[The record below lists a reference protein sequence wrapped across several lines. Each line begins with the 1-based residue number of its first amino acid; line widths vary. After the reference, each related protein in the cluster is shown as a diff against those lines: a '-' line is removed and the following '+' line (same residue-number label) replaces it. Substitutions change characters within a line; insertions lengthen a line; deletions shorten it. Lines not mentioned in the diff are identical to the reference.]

1 MSVTASRD
9 LYLNKAKDKAVP
21 AGPEAAFLLKRKGGE
36 VPRDFEHL
44 VTRGGNPRKSGTK
57 EQKPQEDK

>member
-9 LYLNKAKDKAVP
+9 LYLNKAKDKAVA

-36 VPRDFEHL
+36 VPHGFEHL
-44 VTRGGNPRKSGTK
+44 VTRGGNPRKPRTK